1 MLLTSVIIG
10 GKCILWSSQNYK
22 VIVRVRF
29 IYLFIDDTIVNSKDF
44 VFFDV
49 DNTIV
54 IRYGDCC

>member
-1 MLLTSVIIG
+1 MANVFFGVLRTTRSLLV
-10 GKCILWSSQNYK
+10 
-22 VIVRVRF
+22 VRF